1 VKTTCKIFIYLSIIF
16 GFYLIVP
23 IIVGVIALEKLDTA
37 KSKEDLKTIGILTLI
52 FCSVIAGILMLCM
65 DNDELKEN
73 DVIEDENSKDNK
85 PIIQDNELD
94 KNDDIIKEP
103 DDNNTNKNDDQNES
117 LKKELSDAKN
127 LYDNKLID
135 EDEYKKMV
143 SKIIDKNVKV

>member
-1 VKTTCKIFIYLSIIF
+1 MKTTCKIFIYLSIIF

-23 IIVGVIALEKLDTA
+23 IIVGIIALEKLDSA
-37 KSKEDLKTIGILTLI
+37 KSREEIKTIGILTLI
-52 FCSVIAGILMLCM
+52 FCSVVAGIIMLCID
-65 DNDELKEN
+65 DNELKEN
-73 DVIEDENSKDNK
+73 EVIEDENSKDNK
-85 PIIQDNELD
+85 PIIQDNEPD

-103 DDNNTNKNDDQNES
+103 NDNTNKNDDQNES

-143 SKIIDKNVKV
+143 SKIIDKNIKV